1 MCEHH
6 DHVDPSGPA
15 HDGAVASTAVI
26 GHIGGGTIVDTSK
39 MGRRDLLRAM
49 ATGSLVMLAP
59 ACATN
64 PETGRNQFVGLA
76 SDSMLA
82 SMALQSWQQLRS
94 ETPAWN
100 NPRAQA
106 RLQGVGSRIAVA
118 ANRPNDPWEFVVFDS
133 PEKNAFVL
141 PGGKVGFY
149 RGLMEVA
156 ERDDHIAS
164 VLGHEV
170 GHVTGRHAAERFSTG
185 LALQGIMI
193 GAQVASSDM
202 DPRTRG
208 IALQAL
214 GLGATVGV
222 LLPFSRRDE
231 LEADRLGVDYM
242 HAAGYDVRESVRFW
256 ELMSQEGG
264 RRPPEFLSTHPDPQT
279 RMSELRAYINA
290 RGYATM

>member
-1 MCEHH
+1 V
-6 DHVDPSGPA
+6 VDVG
-15 HDGAVASTAVI
+15 
-26 GHIGGGTIVDTSK
+26 K
-39 MGRRDLLRAM
+39 MHRRDLLRAM

-64 PETGRNQFVGLA
+64 PETGRSQFVGLA
-76 SDSMLA
+76 SDQMLA
-82 SMALQSWQQLRS
+82 GMALQSWQQLRA
-94 ETPAWN
+94 ETPAYN

-106 RLQGVGSRIAVA
+106 RLANVGGRIAVA

-170 GHVTGRHAAERFSTG
+170 GHVTGRHAAERFSTQ
-185 LALQGIMI
+185 LALQGVMI
-193 GAQVASSDM
+193 GAQVASQDM

-208 IALQAL
+208 IALTAL
-214 GLGATVGV
+214 GLGAQVGV

-242 HAAGYDVRESVRFW
+242 HTAGYDVRESVRFW
-256 ELMSQEGG
+256 ELMAQEGGG
-264 RRPPEFLSTHPDPQT
+264 RRPPEFLSTHPSPET
-279 RMSELRAYINA
+279 RMAELRAYINT